1 MGRLSELLKAHR
13 SRLERNDFMGIGYIC
28 KLKRSLLKKILLL
41 SDTHGF
47 LDQKIKSYC
56 SKADEIWHAG
66 DIGKSLVLDE
76 LEALKPLRAVYGNI
90 DSHQI
95 RKQAPAFISFNC
107 EGASVLILHIAGY
120 PGRYNSQAK
129 KLIEIHR
136 PQLVVCGHSH
146 ILKVMQDKHYR
157 HLHLNPGA
165 AGISGFHKVRTL
177 LRFEIEQGKIQNL
190 EVIELGLRGALSNT
204 VNRTD

>member
-1 MGRLSELLKAHR
+1 
-13 SRLERNDFMGIGYIC
+13 
-28 KLKRSLLKKILLL
+28 LKKILLL

-56 SKADEIWHAG
+56 SNADEIWHA
-66 DIGKSLVLDE
+66 
-76 LEALKPLRAVYGNI
+76 

-95 RKQAPAFISFNC
+95 RKQAPVFLSFSC
-107 EGASVLILHIAGY
+107 EGVSVLILHIAGY

-146 ILKVMQDKHYR
+146 ILKVMQDKHYH

-190 EVIELGLRGALSNT
+190 EAIELGLRGALSNT